1 MPVNDMI
8 DNDKTLMK
16 ILNEIITVNQFV
28 AGQLK
33 NRNSRPK
40 L

>member
-8 DNDKTLMK
+8 DNDTTLMK

-28 AGQLK
+28 ADQLK
-33 NRNSRPK
+33 NREARPK

>member
-8 DNDKTLMK
+8 ENDTVLMK
-16 ILNEIITVNQFV
+16 ILNEIITANNYV
-28 AGQLK
+28 AEHIKELQAK
-33 NRNSRPK
+33 PK